1 MRIETTV
8 TVIIGKRKRSPE
20 EAIPVLK
27 RQTTQIGRSD
37 NPLLRDM
44 LFKEQKQTS
53 TQPLR
58 REIESFAL
66 YDPDDG
72 KTNTYMYLV
81 SAGFAREILIT
92 DSLPIEPPLPCNYQ
106 RPDFQGRAPK
116 IVYTINNPREYQL
129 HITLLNA
136 AYSRRVV
143 FCNRTCYKRDFY
155 EVYLWERNNIT
166 RSLQAYRQSCLTLSI
181 GQRAAG
187 PSQAA
192 ALNLTSKK

>member
-1 MRIETTV
+1 
-8 TVIIGKRKRSPE
+8 
-20 EAIPVLK
+20 
-27 RQTTQIGRSD
+27 
-37 NPLLRDM
+37 
-44 LFKEQKQTS
+44 
-53 TQPLR
+53 LR
-58 REIESFAL
+58 REIERFAL
-66 YDPDDG
+66 YDPNDG

-116 IVYTINNPREYQL
+116 IVYPINNPREYQL

-143 FCNRTCYKRDFY
+143 FCNRTCYKRDLY

-166 RSLQAYRQSCLTLSI
+166 RSLQAYRQSCLTLPI
-181 GQRAAG
+181 GQRAPG
-187 PSQAA
+187 PSQAT